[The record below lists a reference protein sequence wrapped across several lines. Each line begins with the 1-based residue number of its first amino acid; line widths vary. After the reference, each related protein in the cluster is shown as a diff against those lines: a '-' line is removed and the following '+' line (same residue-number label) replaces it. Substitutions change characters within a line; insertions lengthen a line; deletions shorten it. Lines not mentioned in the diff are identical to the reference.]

1 MRSPTHCTSCCAS
14 VGAGFSCPPSC
25 QPIPGHCRVR
35 QSGHFLETGSLHPP
49 PAALRRFPRPREGQS
64 PSPTHFFVTQHRRG
78 ERPCPPARKAL
89 LVTLRRGDPR
99 GRPPA
104 MHHTPWKPCHCEASA
119 NTGRGNP
126 YPRPQSPPPF
136 TLHATRKSHRIDPI
150 RWLSLFHFCA
160 EFSGRHWPFIIR
172 TAACRASAR
181 CSAICARFTSRSA
194 LCSASRSRAR
204 FSADW
209 ARGRSM
215 SSARSAARTSS
226 VTSL

>member
-1 MRSPTHCTSCCAS
+1 MRSPA
-14 VGAGFSCPPSC
+14 PP
-25 QPIPGHCRVR
+25 
-35 QSGHFLETGSLHPP
+35 HFLQP
-49 PAALRRFPRPREGQS
+49 LRRAACPHAAAMVRWLSDGGLRAARPTQAFQ
-64 PSPTHFFVTQHRRG
+64 HFRRG
-78 ERPCPPARKAL
+78 GRPCPPAAH
-89 LVTLRRGDPR
+89 
-99 GRPPA
+99 RPP
-104 MHHTPWKPCHCEASA
+104 MKNQCHCEASA

-150 RWLSLFHFCA
+150 RWLFLFHFCA

>member
-1 MRSPTHCTSCCAS
+1 MTLLRCPKFLRCLTADAENFDRGHSLTSL
-14 VGAGFSCPPSC
+14 P
-25 QPIPGHCRVR
+25 
-35 QSGHFLETGSLHPP
+35 LP
-49 PAALRRFPRPREGQS
+49 PAALS
-64 PSPTHFFVTQHRRG
+64 SLPTSARTQALLATIRRG
-78 ERPCPPARKAL
+78 GRLCPPAVPHFLQKTVIARP
-89 LVTLRRGDPR
+89 VRTLAVAIR
-99 GRPPA
+99 
-104 MHHTPWKPCHCEASA
+104 TPVPKVL
-119 NTGRGNP
+119 
-126 YPRPQSPPPF
+126 PPF
-136 TLHATRKSHRIDPI
+136 TLHATQKSHRINPI
-150 RWLSLFHFCA
+150 RWLSLFHFCT

>member
-1 MRSPTHCTSCCAS
+1 MRSPAHCTSCCAS
-14 VGAGFSCPPSC
+14 VGAGFYPARGRGNRRSAAGGGRSEAISRKCPDW
-25 QPIPGHCRVR
+25 
-35 QSGHFLETGSLHPP
+35 
-49 PAALRRFPRPREGQS
+49 RPRQWPGIGWHDGGQES
-64 PSPTHFFVTQHRRG
+64 PSPTLFFVTQHRRG
-78 ERPCPPARKAL
+78 GRPCPPAEHFPVLPVKNPSL
-89 LVTLRRGDPR
+89 R
-99 GRPPA
+99 GRNAPVA
-104 MHHTPWKPCHCEASA
+104 IRTPVPKVL
-119 NTGRGNP
+119 
-126 YPRPQSPPPF
+126 PPF
-136 TLHATRKSHRIDPI
+136 TLHATQKSHRINPI

>member
-1 MRSPTHCTSCCAS
+1 MPSPAS
-14 VGAGFSCPPSC
+14 LFYCQNLYCKEFVGAGFSCPPSC

-35 QSGHFLETGSLHPP
+35 KSGHFLETGSLHPP

-64 PSPTHFFVTQHRRG
+64 PSPTHFFVTQRRRG
-78 ERPCPPARKAL
+78 ERPCPPAGHFPVLPVK
-89 LVTLRRGDPR
+89 TLSLR
-99 GRPPA
+99 GRTAPVA
-104 MHHTPWKPCHCEASA
+104 IRTPVPKVL
-119 NTGRGNP
+119 
-126 YPRPQSPPPF
+126 PPF
-136 TLHATRKSHRIDPI
+136 TLHATQKSHRINPI

-160 EFSGRHWPFIIR
+160 EFSVRHWPFIIR